1 MTEPYSMSSMNE
13 FQCPLTK
20 KIFPFVL
27 RDKASRKEAFAS
39 QQMHTGAE
47 VQRLERLAGKG
58 LNYRELLKAADRERG
73 AAKVAEMK
81 AAEEVAKKPQGLD
94 PLVEAI
100 LSCSSDHSVIRDV
113 CS

>member
-1 MTEPYSMSSMNE
+1 MSEPYSMSAMNE

-27 RDKASRKEAFAS
+27 RDNASRKEALA
-39 QQMHTGAE
+39 QQQAHTGAE
-47 VQRLERLAGKG
+47 VQRLERLAGRK
-58 LNYRELLKAADRERG
+58 LNYRELLKAADRERV

-100 LSCSSDHSVIRDV
+100 LGCFSV
-113 CS
+113 C